1 MTIACLGW
9 GSLVWRPE
17 DLPIV
22 GGWHPGG
29 PVIPIEFA
37 RQSDNGRITLV
48 VVESQAKC
56 PVLWAEMNITTL
68 DDAKRV
74 LSLREGPGVNL
85 NRVAA
90 WSPASMSDRSE
101 ARVIGEWA
109 AEKGLAAVVWT
120 ALRPRFNGVTGR
132 VPTATEVVAY
142 LNALDGVQR
151 ADAEKYVRC
160 APAQIR
166 TPCRDAI
173 EAALGWT
180 PLPPDSCCSPG

>member
-22 GGWHPGG
+22 GGWHPDG
-29 PVIPIEFA
+29 PAVPIEFA

-48 VVESQAKC
+48 VVESPATC
-56 PVLWAEMNITTL
+56 PVRWTELNVKTL
-68 DDAKRV
+68 DDAMRV
-74 LSLREGPGVNL
+74 LSKREGPGINL
-85 NRVAA
+85 NRVAF
-90 WSPASMSDRSE
+90 WSHTNISE
-101 ARVIGEWA
+101 RAETRVIGEWA
-109 AEKGLAAVVWT
+109 AEKGFAAVVWT

-132 VPTATEVVAY
+132 VPTETEVVAY
-142 LNALDGVQR
+142 LKTLDGAQR
-151 ADAEKYVRC
+151 AAAEQYVRC

-180 PLPPDSCCSPG
+180 PLPPDSCCSSG